1 MNSNTISLII
11 IARCIAMSAYF
22 SATETAFSALNHI
35 RIKNMAEKGNSRAA
49 LVLKLSANYNN
60 LLSTILIGNNIVNIA
75 MTSLTTVLFVRW
87 MGGDQGASVA
97 TLVTTVVV
105 LIFGEVSPKSIA
117 KESPEAVAMFS
128 APLLRI
134 LIFLLTPF
142 NFLFAQWKKLL
153 SKIIKSSE
161 DRGITD
167 EELLTIVEEAQQEGG
182 IDEQE
187 SNLIRRA
194 IEFMD
199 LETVDIYTPRVDIV
213 AIPSDA
219 AKQEIADL
227 FLETGY
233 SRLPVY
239 DEDID
244 HIIGVVNQKDFHNYI
259 FNTKQALNSII
270 RPVLFITPN
279 MKIGTL
285 LKNLQAGK
293 SHIAII
299 LDEFGGT
306 EGLVTMEDIVEE
318 LVGEIWDEHD
328 EVIQEIQPVS
338 QDEYLVMGST
348 NVDKL
353 FEKLGIEKEFEVITV
368 SGWVM
373 EYMECLPKE
382 NDSFISDGLEVT
394 VLKMNDRRIEQVRV
408 RKISPSSGNSNDT
421 TAS

>member
-11 IARCIAMSAYF
+11 IAICVAMSAYF

-35 RIKNMAEKGNSRAA
+35 RIKNMAEKGNSKAA

-328 EVIQEIQPVS
+328 EVIQEIQSVS
-338 QDEYLVMGST
+338 PDEYLVMGST

-373 EYMECLPKE
+373 ECMECLPKE

-408 RKISPSSGNSNDT
+408 RKISPSSDNINDT